1 MAREYVSNYCEVERM
16 AHENADF
23 FKLLDELN
31 TDNLVSQLLIE
42 YGIYKEAA
50 RNKTISQQSI
60 DRQHQR
66 AIWVER
72 SLRQRICENEKVQNR
87 NAS

>member
-1 MAREYVSNYCEVERM
+1 MAREYVSNYCEAEAL

-31 TDNLVSQLLIE
+31 TDNLITQLIIE
-42 YGIYKEAA
+42 YGIYKEA
-50 RNKTISQQSI
+50 RNSKTAPQQSI

-72 SLRQRICENEKVQNR
+72 ALRQRICENEKIQNR